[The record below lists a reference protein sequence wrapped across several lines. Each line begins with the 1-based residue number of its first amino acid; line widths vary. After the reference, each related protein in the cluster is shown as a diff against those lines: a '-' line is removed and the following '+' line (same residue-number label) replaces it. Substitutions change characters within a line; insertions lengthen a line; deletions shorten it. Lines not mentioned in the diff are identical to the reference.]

1 MTDVCEACGWMA
13 AIASML
19 AFGSFAAPIKC
30 LVVSSLDVDPL
41 VFQSY
46 KTLICFLTS
55 WVVLFFGQNFTYSP
69 WGIVSGFFWVP
80 GGVAT
85 IFAVKSAGM
94 AVGVGVGSS
103 IIVLVSFIW
112 GIFIFDEHVR
122 STAGACFAVALMV
135 GGVVGMSAFSA
146 PEALPQEY
154 SLSRTHEFG
163 EDTEINEAI
172 SDSSSLPVDHDNCIN
187 ASHAAKGERSSNDQF
202 DDNETL
208 NHDANTD
215 VVLLGRKV
223 RRRTLGILAAGFN
236 GTWGGSIMV
245 PMHWSG

>member
-1 MTDVCEACGWMA
+1 MA
-13 AIASML
+13 AIASIL

-30 LVVSSLDVDPL
+30 HVVSSLDVDPL

-46 KTLICFLTS
+46 KTLVCFLTS
-55 WVVLFFGQNFTYSP
+55 WLVLFLGQKFTYSS

-85 IFAVKSAGM
+85 VFAVKSAGM

-103 IIVLVSFIW
+103 FIVLVSFIW
-112 GIFIFDEHVR
+112 GIFVFGEHVR

-135 GGVVGMSAFSA
+135 GGIVGMSAFSA
-146 PEALPQEY
+146 PESPQPDY
-154 SLSRTHEFG
+154 SLSRTHELG
-163 EDTEINEAI
+163 EDSGLDEAT
-172 SDSSSLPVDHDNCIN
+172 SDTCAIDRQDCNHV
-187 ASHAAKGERSSNDQF
+187 SHAARGEHSSNDQF
-202 DDNETL
+202 CDEIQSQDHLTEFDDTL
-208 NHDANTD
+208 THNSNAD
-215 VVLLGRKV
+215 VVLCGRKM
-223 RRRTLGILAAGFN
+223 RQRTLGILAAIFN